1 MTQTLGAQA
10 SVSGLGSK
18 PSCVT
23 YQHVTESSSLLW
35 ALFFSVKW
43 ASQHVF
49 LRVAVWTAVMRC
61 VYALS
66 RVLRHGEPSTP
77 GPFAA
82 QTLNTASRI
91 KSRSFNVVSR
101 ALCNLSLLRAQTR
114 LAHCCLQSILQPG
127 AAIFR
132 LPTTCSRHQ
141 NRTQANSPNHS
152 SSSSVTDSCSSR
164 KSFRFPSVLLRP
176 HLQP

>member
-1 MTQTLGAQA
+1 M
-10 SVSGLGSK
+10 
-18 PSCVT
+18 
-23 YQHVTESSSLLW
+23 
-35 ALFFSVKW
+35 
-43 ASQHVF
+43 
-49 LRVAVWTAVMRC
+49 
-61 VYALS
+61 
-66 RVLRHGEPSTP
+66 LRHGEPATP

-132 LPTTCSRHQ
+132 LPATCSRHQ
-141 NRTQANSPNHS
+141 NRTRADSPNPS
-152 SSSSVTDSCSSR
+152 SSSSVTGSCSSR
-164 KSFRFPSVLLRP
+164 KAFRFPSVLLRP
-176 HLQP
+176 YPHPKPGLAAPPPCSISPLHPPHGSHCLFIGWPSPETERGLCFEF

>member
-1 MTQTLGAQA
+1 M
-10 SVSGLGSK
+10 
-18 PSCVT
+18 
-23 YQHVTESSSLLW
+23 
-35 ALFFSVKW
+35 
-43 ASQHVF
+43 
-49 LRVAVWTAVMRC
+49 
-61 VYALS
+61 
-66 RVLRHGEPSTP
+66 LRHGEPATP

-141 NRTQANSPNHS
+141 NRTRADSPNPS
-152 SSSSVTDSCSSR
+152 SSSSVTGSCSSR

-176 HLQP
+176 YPHPKPGLAAPPRAPSAPCTLLTDPTVCLLGGLPQRLREDCALNFSSGRRPLFITVANVC